1 MTSSP
6 APAGSTTTATSIS
19 RPFRVLV
26 GGIGYRNLRD
36 GSIGL
41 HVIEALERRASEG
54 DRGADEVEVEVE
66 DVSYHPVGL
75 SQNLQEREDYDRI
88 VLVGGVER
96 GRAPGAVTAYRW
108 DGALPPVEDVQVHV
122 SEAVTGVISL
132 DTHLI
137 VCGALGGF
145 PEDVRVVEVEP
156 ASQDWGERM
165 TPELEERM
173 PEVLETVWTLTRP

>member
-1 MTSSP
+1 MTWSP
-6 APAGSTTTATSIS
+6 APAESTSPTSTEA
-19 RPFRVLV
+19 RPAGPGRVLV

-41 HVIEALERRASEG
+41 HVVEELADRAG
-54 DRGADEVEVEVE
+54 DGVEVE

-75 SQNLQEREDYDRI
+75 SQNLEERPDYNRV
-88 VLVGGVER
+88 VLVAAVAR
-96 GRAPGAVTAYRW
+96 GRAPGTVTSYRW
-108 DGALPPVEDVQVHV
+108 NRQLPDNEEIQTRV

-132 DTHLI
+132 DNTLV

-156 ASQDWGERM
+156 ASEEWGE
-165 TPELEERM
+165 ELS
-173 PEVLETVWTLTRP
+173 PEVQERLPEIVEAVWTSTRP